1 MLLCVRRNDV
11 PVKLTYGSFVR
22 PMCVHT
28 LNIAPNVYGSCAP
41 CIWAGERQRDGGK
54 LGAERAG
61 AVLAVSPPLSRSHPS
76 SSPASIASALSA
88 PRSGAGHASTRR
100 QRRPSGL
107 SAQPGGCAE
116 IRRRVFRTSREMSV
130 RGSGCG
136 YRGWRRTGRGL
147 RDAPVSVDP
156 QRGAGV
162 GKMGAFY
169 SPFANRRTGNALV
182 ELGQCCGGIG
192 HRPPRTPDSQDARGD
207 ARRQAAG
214 VGRAIRCEGYLQRN

>member
-1 MLLCVRRNDV
+1 MVPAHRASGQASVSRMVANSAQSGLRR
-11 PVKLTYGSFVR
+11 PRR
-22 PMCVHT
+22 PP
-28 LNIAPNVYGSCAP
+28 L
-41 CIWAGERQRDGGK
+41 
-54 LGAERAG
+54 
-61 AVLAVSPPLSRSHPS
+61 PLSRSHPS
-76 SSPASIASALSA
+76 SSPASIATALSS
-88 PRSGAGHASTRR
+88 PRSDAGQASTRR

-136 YRGWRRTGRGL
+136 YRGWRRAGRGL

-182 ELGQCCGGIG
+182 ELGQCCGGVG
-192 HRPPRTPDSQDARGD
+192 HRPPRTPDSQDTRGD
-207 ARRQAAG
+207 AHRSKLLASADRSGVRVIYSVIKRTRQSRRLRKTAQPSST
-214 VGRAIRCEGYLQRN
+214 LTS